1 MSKNDFTVGL
11 DIGARA
17 IKAVLLNSTKTGFV
31 VEKFHTIDFETDVTD
46 DGSIVD
52 YGELVHR
59 LGEVVDASFPT
70 RNVGIALKG
79 PSVIIRKVNVNNDS
93 LGDLGEF
100 RWIAEQ
106 YAAVEPEEMCL
117 DFETLPSHDLYNHT
131 GIVMT
136 AAQKDVVT
144 DFVSIVESAR
154 LVPVVIEAEAMSLV
168 RLFRSVVKDY
178 EETQMIL
185 HVGYVGSFVIILK
198 NGLFDYSRE
207 ISKGGKFFTDILVSD
222 VGVTKE
228 QAEIYKF
235 SPEESDQADQ
245 IVTTLDRVLSI
256 DYAKQVEDVIILYK
270 LRHGDD
276 PKNIYLS
283 GGSCL
288 VNGLAKALQDKF
300 NIPVEYLDPWK
311 VIHLPNNVYEIK
323 DEERYSYST
332 VLGLALHGKVY

>member
-1 MSKNDFTVGL
+1 MAKNDFTVGL
-11 DIGARA
+11 DIGARS
-17 IKAVLLNSTKTGFV
+17 IKAALLNTTKTGFV
-31 VEKFHTIDFETDVTD
+31 VEKFRTIDFETDVTD
-46 DGSIVD
+46 DGSIID

-59 LGEVVDASFPT
+59 LVEVVDSSFQT
-70 RNVGIALKG
+70 NNVGIALKG
-79 PSVIIRKVNVNNDS
+79 PSVIIKKVNVNNDS
-93 LGDLGEF
+93 LGEIGEF

-106 YAAVEPEEMCL
+106 YAAIEPEEMCL

-131 GIVMT
+131 SVVMT

-168 RLFRSVVKDY
+168 RLFRAVVKDY

-185 HVGYVGSFVIILK
+185 HVGYVGSFVILLK

-207 ISKGGKFFTDILVSD
+207 VNQGGKSFTDILVSD
-222 VGVTKE
+222 VGITKE
-228 QAEIYKF
+228 EAEKYKF
-235 SPEESDQADQ
+235 SPEESDKTDE
-245 IVTTLDRVLSI
+245 IVNTLDRVLSI
-256 DYAKQVEDVIILYK
+256 DFVKKVEDVILLYK

-288 VNGLAKALQDKF
+288 VYGLSKALQSKF
-300 NIPVEYLDPWK
+300 NIPVEFLDPWK
-311 VIHLPNNVYEIK
+311 IINMPSNIHEIK

-332 VLGLALHGKVY
+332 VLGLALHGKVF